1 MTTQKFLLHDLDRI
15 HPLHT
20 ASRWLFS
27 LISLAVWT
35 PALSRC
41 FWVCIELS
49 FGFQGSFK
57 LYHDF
62 FLILIMIDPNV
73 YPSSKRIFIFEL
85 FFVVFLSSKQKEEE
99 RKKRKEKKSLFSRLL
114 SAMV

>member
-1 MTTQKFLLHDLDRI
+1 
-15 HPLHT
+15 
-20 ASRWLFS
+20 
-27 LISLAVWT
+27 
-35 PALSRC
+35 
-41 FWVCIELS
+41 
-49 FGFQGSFK
+49 
-57 LYHDF
+57 
-62 FLILIMIDPNV
+62 MIDPNV